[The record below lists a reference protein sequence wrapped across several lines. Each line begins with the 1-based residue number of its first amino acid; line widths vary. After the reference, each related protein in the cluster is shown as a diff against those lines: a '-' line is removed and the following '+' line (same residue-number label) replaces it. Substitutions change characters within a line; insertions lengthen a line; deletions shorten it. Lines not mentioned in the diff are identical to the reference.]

1 MTSTADEAK
10 ILSYA
15 ANSDPQ
21 GETPAVHTMLLS
33 ITNKGPDADALGY
46 LLHKNPA
53 NVHTSSLAFGEAFVF
68 YPDTP
73 EGECTAVLLVE
84 INPIDLVRSK
94 GARQANW
101 ALGQYVND
109 RPYVASSFLST
120 AISRVYGTALNGT
133 CQKRPE
139 LVSQELELTV
149 NLPAFPAPGGREQ
162 LERLFGPLGYEITS
176 QSAVLDPNFP
186 EWGESNYHNIT
197 LSKTCTLQS
206 LLQHLFVLIPVF
218 DRQKHY
224 WVGEKEIEKLLS
236 KGEDWLENH
245 PERDWIVS
253 RYLKHQRGLTRE
265 ALARL
270 TPEPEEPEEEAE
282 EPEVEKKISLHS
294 IRLDRVTDLVKS
306 LTPSAVLDLGCGEG
320 KLLFRLL
327 KKTSISKITGMDVDS
342 RSLEIAHDRL
352 VTRARSKYQKRLT
365 LLQGSLIYRDSR
377 LTDHDIAT
385 LVEVIEHLDP
395 PRLDA
400 LSRVVFECARPT
412 HIIITTPN
420 IEYNV
425 LFETMKPGQLR
436 HRDHRF
442 EWTRAEFEAWSQKVA
457 ETHGYQVTFEPL
469 GEEDATH
476 GAPSQLA
483 HFSR

>member
-1 MTSTADEAK
+1 
-10 ILSYA
+10 
-15 ANSDPQ
+15 
-21 GETPAVHTMLLS
+21 MLLT
-33 ITNKGPDADALGY
+33 ITNKGPEADELGF

-53 NVHTSSLAFGEAFVF
+53 NVNTTKLAFGEATVF
-68 YPDTP
+68 YPESP
-73 EGECTAVLLVE
+73 SGECTAVLLVE
-84 INPIDLVRSK
+84 INPISLVRSR
-94 GARQANW
+94 GAQQAGW

-120 AISRVYGTALNGT
+120 AISRVYGTAMNGT

-139 LVSQELELTV
+139 LVEKELDLTV
-149 NLPAFPAPGGREQ
+149 HLPALPAPGGADQ
-162 LERLFGPLGYEITS
+162 LERLFAPLGYEVS
-176 QSAVLDPNFP
+176 CRPVPLDEHFP
-186 EWGESNYHNIT
+186 EWGESKLRDTT
-197 LSKTCTLQS
+197 LNRTCTLKS
-206 LLQHLFVLIPVF
+206 LLQHLFVLIPVL

-224 WVGEKEIEKLLS
+224 WVGQEEIEKLLN
-236 KGEDWLENH
+236 KGEDWLQDH

-270 TPEPEEPEEEAE
+270 APEPEDDESPEEPVEAV
-282 EPEVEKKISLHS
+282 VEKKTSLHTL
-294 IRLDRVTDLVKS
+294 RLERVTELIES
-306 LTPSAVLDLGCGEG
+306 LSPSSVLDLGCGEG

-327 KKTSISKITGMDVDS
+327 KKTSIQKITGMDVDS
-342 RSLEIAHDRL
+342 RSLGIANERL
-352 VTRARSKYQKRLT
+352 TQRTSEKKRKRAT
-365 LLQGSLIYRDSR
+365 LLQGSLIYRDAR
-377 LTDHDIAT
+377 LENHDVAA

-400 LSRVVFECARPT
+400 LSRVVFECARPN

-425 LFETMKPGQLR
+425 LFENIKPGQLR

-442 EWTRAEFEAWSQKVA
+442 EWTRSEFEEWAHSVA
-457 ETHGYQVTFEPL
+457 KTHGYQVSFEPL
-469 GEEDATH
+469 GEEHPDH

-483 HFSR
+483 LFSR

>member
-1 MTSTADEAK
+1 
-10 ILSYA
+10 
-15 ANSDPQ
+15 
-21 GETPAVHTMLLS
+21 MLLS
-33 ITNKGPDADALGY
+33 LTNRGPNASDLGY

-53 NVHTSSLAFGEAFVF
+53 NVHTSTLAFGEATVF

-73 EGECTAVLLVE
+73 EEECTAVLLVE

-109 RPYVASSFLST
+109 RPFVASSFLST
-120 AISRVYGTALNGT
+120 AISRVLGTALNGT
-133 CQKRPE
+133 CQKHPE
-139 LVSQELELTV
+139 LVDQELNLTAR
-149 NLPAFPAPGGREQ
+149 LPAFPAPGGQAQ
-162 LERLFGPLGYEITS
+162 LERLFAPLGYEITC
-176 QSAVLDPNFP
+176 QSAPLDPNFP
-186 EWGESNYHNIT
+186 DWGQSNIHNVT

-224 WVGEKEIEKLLS
+224 WVGEEEIEKLLT
-236 KGEDWLENH
+236 KGEDWLQDH
-245 PERDWIVS
+245 PERDWIVT
-253 RYLKHQRGLTRE
+253 RYLKFQRGLTRE

-270 TPEPEEPEEEAE
+270 APEPDESDTEENTA

-294 IRLDRVTDLVKS
+294 LRLDRVTEIVKS
-306 LTPSAVLDLGCGEG
+306 LTPASVLDLGCGEG
-320 KLLFRLL
+320 KLLYRLL
-327 KKTSISKITGMDVDS
+327 KKTSIPKITGMDVDS
-342 RSLEIAHDRL
+342 RSLEIAQEQL
-352 VTRARSKYQKRLT
+352 ITRPSGKYDKRLT
-365 LLQGSLIYRDSR
+365 LLQGSLIYRDTR
-377 LTDHDIAT
+377 LADHDVTT

-395 PRLDA
+395 PRLEA

-425 LFETMKPGQLR
+425 LFEGMNPGQLR

-442 EWTRAEFEAWSQKVA
+442 EWTRAEFEFWAHKVA
-457 ETHGYQVTFEPL
+457 KSHNYQVTFEPL
-469 GEEDATH
+469 GEEHPDH

-483 HFSR
+483 HLSR

>member
-1 MTSTADEAK
+1 
-10 ILSYA
+10 
-15 ANSDPQ
+15 
-21 GETPAVHTMLLS
+21 
-33 ITNKGPDADALGY
+33 
-46 LLHKNPA
+46 
-53 NVHTSSLAFGEAFVF
+53 
-68 YPDTP
+68 
-73 EGECTAVLLVE
+73 
-84 INPIDLVRSK
+84 
-94 GARQANW
+94 
-101 ALGQYVND
+101 
-109 RPYVASSFLST
+109 
-120 AISRVYGTALNGT
+120 
-133 CQKRPE
+133 
-139 LVSQELELTV
+139 
-149 NLPAFPAPGGREQ
+149 
-162 LERLFGPLGYEITS
+162 
-176 QSAVLDPNFP
+176 
-186 EWGESNYHNIT
+186 
-197 LSKTCTLQS
+197 
-206 LLQHLFVLIPVF
+206 
-218 DRQKHY
+218 
-224 WVGEKEIEKLLS
+224 
-236 KGEDWLENH
+236 
-245 PERDWIVS
+245 
-253 RYLKHQRGLTRE
+253 
-265 ALARL
+265 
-270 TPEPEEPEEEAE
+270 
-282 EPEVEKKISLHS
+282 KKISLHS